1 MLGVSVPKIRA
12 RRPLAAEVR
21 PRRVEHWLASL
32 PRASA
37 RDSAER
43 LLQALFG
50 QNRTSLDAENR
61 LSIMELY
68 REPVIAAVEA
78 LRQGFASASYPLSGR
93 SLEDYSLSA
102 KLLGEAANGY
112 KIVANDIS
120 EKGRTNKSDL
130 VLALQRSTH
139 FLGQVLVNSYQIY
152 AACPTG
158 IWKEL
163 HNVYL
168 YAETHR
174 LLNFPI
180 AAPDS
185 NSPDGLCT
193 ITDSYQQIGLVG
205 ACHPYGLLQDECLK
219 LYKLFLHWQ
228 SSAQISADIVKKD
241 PTGRFV
247 ISVNSDSPPIPLIK
261 TQHLEAAE
269 HLRLLNALDVLREVH
284 SVLRNLKRDL
294 ALGTL
299 SSYMVKTGI
308 NANDVDLLRRAG
320 RLLTG
325 VKTKRR
331 SLRIEK
337 DEQISV
343 CCGVSSIHY
352 FMNGEKRLAA
362 VGEVRENSGGEQ
374 SDVAEP
380 PTHGDIER
388 YIDLG
393 EPNLDSTPQ
402 EAEGNSSEPTSWR
415 TYAVNQIHTCLTKNQ
430 SASGMCL
437 HVTRPSSLQ
446 IRVGDV
452 LAAQEPIAK
461 KWRVGIVRWLRCVD
475 EGSMD
480 VGVEMLGPEARA
492 VSIKRESSAA
502 NFEGL
507 LLPGNRALKSPT
519 SLILARGVHQPGEKL
534 SVIDV
539 DGVARAV
546 TPMRLMERTD
556 SFAQLLL
563 APPPRD

>member
-1 MLGVSVPKIRA
+1 MLAVSVPKIRA

-68 REPVIAAVEA
+68 REPVIAAVDV
-78 LRQGFASASYPLSGR
+78 LRQGFATVSYPLSGR
-93 SLEDYSLSA
+93 SLELYSLVA
-102 KLLGEAANGY
+102 KLLGEMANGY

-120 EKGRTNKSDL
+120 DKGRTNKSDL
-130 VLALQRSTH
+130 VLALQRATH
-139 FLGQVLVNSYQIY
+139 FLGQVLVNAYQTY
-152 AACPTG
+152 ATCPAG

-163 HNVYL
+163 HHIYL
-168 YAETHR
+168 FAENHR
-174 LLNFPI
+174 LLNFPV

-193 ITDSYQQIGLVG
+193 ITDSYQQITLLG
-205 ACHPYGLLQDECLK
+205 ACHPYGLLQDECIK

-228 SSAQISADIVKKD
+228 SSAQIGPDVGKKD
-241 PTGRFV
+241 TTARFI

-261 TQHLEAAE
+261 TQHMEVTD

-299 SSYMVKTGI
+299 SSSMVKTGI
-308 NANDVDLLRRAG
+308 DASDLDLLRRAG

-337 DEQISV
+337 DEQISI

-352 FMNGEKRLAA
+352 FMNGEKRLA
-362 VGEVRENSGGEQ
+362 VGPDERDPEPDEQ
-374 SDVAEP
+374 PDTAISPSNDDV
-380 PTHGDIER
+380 ER
-388 YIDLG
+388 YVDLG
-393 EPNLDSTPQ
+393 EPNLGVPPN
-402 EAEGNSSEPTSWR
+402 EAGVDRTGPNSWQSR
-415 TYAVNQIHTCLTKNQ
+415 AVYQIHPCRTKNQ
-430 SASGMCL
+430 SASGICL
-437 HVTRPSSLQ
+437 HVTKPSALQ
-446 IRVGDV
+446 IHVGDV
-452 LAAQEPIAK
+452 VAAQEPIVK
-461 KWRVGIVRWLRCVD
+461 KWRVGVVRWLRCLS
-475 EGSMD
+475 EESMD
-480 VGVEMLGPEARA
+480 LGIEMLGPEARA
-492 VSIKRESSAA
+492 VAIKRESPPVYI
-502 NFEGL
+502 EGL
-507 LLPGNRALKSPT
+507 FLPGNRALKSPT
-519 SLILARGVHQPGEKL
+519 SLIVSRGINQPGEKL
-534 SVIDV
+534 FVIDV
-539 DGVARAV
+539 DGEPRVV
-546 TPMRLMERTD
+546 TPLRLMERTT
-556 SFAQLLL
+556 SFTQLLL